1 MPTVLVVKSAATL
14 LAPSIRCFRA
24 VGGSVRDP
32 GSISISAGVA
42 ALRGLLGMKVGM
54 ALSPPGSSRRRHARV
69 QSTLTSIL

>member
-32 GSISISAGVA
+32 GSISAGVA

-54 ALSPPGSSRRRHARV
+54 ALSPPGSSHRRHARV
-69 QSTLTSIL
+69 